1 MCRLQFPLRLAY
13 AMTYN
18 KSQGQELNRCIV
30 DITSHPFCHDH
41 LYVALSRI
49 RNCENIKLFYNDD
62 SLIDDD
68 DNIPIIRNYVYK
80 ELSIE

>member
-1 MCRLQFPLRLAY
+1 MVDFTWIQTKEKKTCIDLINLL
-13 AMTYN
+13 
-18 KSQGQELNRCIV
+18 LNRCIV
-30 DITSHPFCHDH
+30 DITSPPFCHGH